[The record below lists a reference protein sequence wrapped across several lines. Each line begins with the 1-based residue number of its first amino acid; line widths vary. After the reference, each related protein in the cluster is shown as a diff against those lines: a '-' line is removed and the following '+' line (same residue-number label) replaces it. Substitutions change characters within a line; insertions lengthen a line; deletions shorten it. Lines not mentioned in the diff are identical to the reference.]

1 MVNMPKEKNPNIKK
15 RILIICFILFNAAI
29 IFWTAF
35 SEFADGENAAKF
47 SDINLNGWLLL
58 PALLIFIVAISAEI
72 FKYTIM
78 LKKCCGISD
87 PRLAART
94 FLLGRYYDNITPAAV
109 GGQPIQF
116 MYMKKNGVKH
126 GYSTIIPVTSM
137 LSTQVG
143 FLIVAIPAFV
153 FLGYKISI
161 AVLGSGYLGLFF
173 YAFFPICIIL
183 ALFFRNQVSKL
194 IAWGVKLLAKIHIV
208 KNKEETF
215 SKIETTLDRYVKC
228 IKTIAKNKKLLI
240 SVIALSVVFQICNNM
255 LPFFVLK
262 AFGGEID
269 FFTCF
274 VTTMAISSA
283 IYFVPTPGNAGAAEG
298 SFFFVFSGL
307 TSGYVFWAMLFWRF
321 FSYYSYILMGVI
333 IYALMAYEKRT
344 GHYLADDL
352 KQKLPTGK
360 KHKHAS
366 HQNSRN

>member
-1 MVNMPKEKNPNIKK
+1 MVNSPKEKKPNIKK
-15 RILIICFILFNAAI
+15 GILIAIFVVFNAAI

-47 SDINLNGWLLL
+47 SDVSLNGWLLL
-58 PALLIFIVAISAEI
+58 PALLIFILAISAEI
-72 FKYTIM
+72 LKYVLM
-78 LKKCCGISD
+78 MKKCCNIFD
-87 PRLAART
+87 IRTAART
-94 FLLGRYYDNITPAAV
+94 FLLGRYYDNITPAAI

-116 MYMKKNGVKH
+116 MYMKKHGVKH
-126 GYSTIIPVTSM
+126 GYSTIIPVISM
-137 LSTQVG
+137 ISTQIG
-143 FLIVAIPAFV
+143 FLIVAIPSFI

-173 YAFFPICIIL
+173 YAFFPIGIIL
-183 ALFFRNQVSKL
+183 AIFFRSQVSK
-194 IAWGVKLLAKIHIV
+194 IIVWGVKLLAKIRII
-208 KNKEETF
+208 KNKEETIA
-215 SKIETTLDRYVKC
+215 KIEETINRYVGC
-228 IKTIAKNKKLLI
+228 IRTVSKNKKLSLSI
-240 SVIALSVVFQICNNM
+240 IALSIIFQICNNM

-321 FSYYSYILMGVI
+321 FSYYSYILMGVV
-333 IYALMAYEKRT
+333 IYTLIAYEKRT
-344 GHYLADDL
+344 NHYLIDDI
-352 KQKLPTGK
+352 KEKINSKRKTPK
-360 KHKHAS
+360 KT
-366 HQNSRN
+366 N